1 MDVNAEIV
9 RMKRQG
15 YSIDEVYIYVK
26 DYVSLEDIVRIHSE
40 ETV

>member
-15 YSIDEVYIYVK
+15 YGIDQVYIYVK
-26 DYVSLEDIVRIHSE
+26 DYVSPELFAHLYEAL
-40 ETV
+40 

>member
-15 YSIDEVYIYVK
+15 YSIDVIYIYVK
-26 DYVSLEDIVRIHSE
+26 DYVSMDTFAHLYEAL
-40 ETV
+40 

>member
-15 YSIDEVYIYVK
+15 YGIDDIYILVK
-26 DYVSLEDIVRIHSE
+26 DHV
-40 ETV
+40 TVEQFAHLYEGL